1 MSYATDGNGTADP
14 ADNRGIQVLGTSGVT
29 GSTAAPAPGYKFEGW
44 YKGDARIEGAGAALS
59 AELAAAN
66 VDRDGGLYKATT
78 FTAKFVPD
86 FSTLSAS
93 GFDVTYDGAPHKVL
107 LHGVVLPGD
116 TIEYWVGDTQ
126 LAANEFV
133 NVADSTEVTV
143 KVIRGTQVWTSNSV
157 TARITPAPAT
167 IKVNDSSK
175 KFGESDPAF
184 TGAVEGLIGSDSLGN
199 VVYSRTNNDEAVG
212 SYAGVLTATVD
223 NLNGNY
229 TYTVEPGDFSIEPA
243 DGNIVRITSDAEG
256 LTKVYDAQPVSVT
269 AEADVEGSTLLYSV
283 DNGATW
289 SESNPSFTNAG
300 TYTVHVKATH
310 PGYRET
316 APVSAT
322 VVITPAPVTITVAD
336 ASKVAGA
343 ADPTF
348 TGTVEGLVAEGD
360 LGDVAYV
367 RPGGEEA
374 VGVYQGALTALF
386 TQNPNYAVSVING
399 TFTITA
405 PPIPPIP
412 SDPVE
417 PTPTP
422 TPLPEPGTVPPDS
435 PLAPIVAPIVDVL
448 GGAAEAVIG
457 DNETPLAQR
466 ETEIS
471 DGETPLAGHDHAS
484 CWVHWYI
491 ILGII
496 VTAIYSACVTLRRSL
511 FSRKLKQYEDNLTGG
526 GDPAPGAP
534 SRFDDEASAANVSQ
548 GAPAGTVAAA
558 GLNE

>member
-1 MSYATDGNGTADP
+1 MIVVAEGGIPAP
-14 ADNRGIQVLGTSGVT
+14 ADKYK
-29 GSTAAPAPGYKFEGW
+29 GYKLDEANPV
-44 YKGDARIEGAGAALS
+44 YPEAGVRVES
-59 AELAAAN
+59 GSIYTVN
-66 VDRDGGLYKATT
+66 Y
-78 FTAKFVPD
+78 VPD
-86 FSTLSAS
+86 FSSLSAS
-93 GFDVTYDGAPHKVL
+93 GFDVTYDGVPHKVL

-116 TIEYWVGDTQ
+116 AIEYWVGDTQ

-133 NVADSTEVTV
+133 NVADSAEVTV
-143 KVIRGTQVWTSNSV
+143 KVIRGTQAWTSDPV
-157 TARITPAPAT
+157 TARIAPAPAT

-175 KFGESDPAF
+175 KYGELDPAF
-184 TGAVEGLIGSDSLGN
+184 TGAVEGLIGSDSLGD

-229 TYTVEPGDFSIEPA
+229 TYTVEPGNFSIEPA
-243 DGNIVRITSDAEG
+243 EGNIVRITSDAEG
-256 LTKVYDAQPVSVT
+256 LTKVYDAQPVSV
-269 AEADVEGSTLLYSV
+269 AAAADVEGSTLLYSV

-289 SESNPSFTNAG
+289 SESNPSFTDAG
-300 TYTVHVKATH
+300 TYTVYVKATH
-310 PGYRET
+310 PGYQET

-348 TGTVEGLVAEGD
+348 TGTVAGLVAEGD
-360 LGDVAYV
+360 LGDVTYV

-386 TQNPNYAVSVING
+386 TQNPNYAVSVVNG

-405 PPIPPIP
+405 PPVPPTP
-412 SDPVE
+412 PTPVE

-422 TPLPEPGTVPPDS
+422 TPLPDPGTVPPDS
-435 PLAPIVAPIVDVL
+435 PLAPIVAPIVDAL
-448 GGAAEAVIG
+448 QSAAEAVIG

-466 ETEIS
+466 EAEIS
-471 DGETPLAGHDHAS
+471 DNQTPLANHDHAS
-484 CWVHWYI
+484 CWVHFYI

-496 VTAIYSACVTLRRSL
+496 VTAIYSACVALRRGL

-526 GDPAPGAP
+526 GNPAPGAP
-534 SRFDDEASAANVSQ
+534 SNSDDGAAQVNIPK
-548 GAPAGTVAAA
+548 GAPAGAAMAA
-558 GLNE
+558 GLSE